1 MRGVAL
7 KALGGLCL
15 VVGCA
20 QPSPA
25 PQPALRSP
33 VAAANSAA
41 ATNPAAARSAVGL
54 QVVLRG
60 PAGVATRAL
69 AHREKLPTGARV
81 ALHLTVRGARPLWL
95 YAYHRGADGAL
106 EPLQAQPARVAP
118 GELYERPE
126 AGLWYRL
133 EGSGGRETFY
143 VIAAAEPLGA
153 GLEGVL
159 ARLPDER
166 EPPPLSSTSNRF
178 PGPMYQ
184 QDLDEHG
191 VATAV
196 FTLLHAPE

>member
-7 KALGGLCL
+7 KAVGGLCL

-33 VAAANSAA
+33 AA
-41 ATNPAAARSAVGL
+41 ATTPAMVRPAVGL

-81 ALHLTVRGARPLWL
+81 ALQLTVRGARPLWL
-95 YAYHRGADGAL
+95 YAYHRGVDGAL

-118 GELYERPE
+118 GQLYERPE

-133 EGSGGRETFY
+133 EGTGGRETFY

-153 GLEGVL
+153 GLEAVL

-184 QDLDEHG
+184 QALDEHG
-191 VATAV
+191 VAAAV